1 MKFNKNKDW
10 VTSIEN
16 LLVEVKAAEKV
27 YGTLVTADVYPH
39 KRPYFKKRHFK
50 MAYNG
55 MVLEDEL
62 DTITGGQYSK
72 PDTAK
77 GSIFEPMETMILEKS
92 MSNDE
97 VDALILQKEQELVQ
111 SYQKVLTYQNLP
123 EVTIAI
129 LQSQAEEVNNLL
141 LELKIDLQIETYKRI
156 N

>member
-1 MKFNKNKDW
+1 MKLNKNYDW
-10 VTSIEN
+10 LTSMES
-16 LLVEVKAAEKV
+16 LLAEVKTAGKV

-50 MAYNG
+50 MAFNA

-62 DTITGGQYSK
+62 DTIAEGQYSK
-72 PDTAK
+72 PDTTK
-77 GSIFEPMETMILEKS
+77 GSIFKPMETMILEQS

-97 VDALILQKEQELVQ
+97 VDALILQKEQELVH
-111 SYQKVLTYQNLP
+111 SYQKVLAYPDFP

-141 LELKIDLQIETYKRI
+141 LGLKIVQIETY
-156 N
+156 